1 MRSQGES
8 MSDKEDKTKS
18 TSTALV
24 PTQGTESAR
33 KPVRA
38 AERRKQLRATPQEGD
53 LAERIIG
60 DLTDAQQIKSK
71 LERVQKRQ
79 LDLQTRVALRE
90 AVPRR
95 VAVDVAGSSIAQ
107 VSTELLN
114 WGVRALGKWSG
125 TEGFWA
131 RNVDLAQGVP
141 HFLLGLGL
149 YTIEMLDRRSLV
161 DQGELPSAGRE
172 VLHEAAKLFS
182 QLGLSTTVRALR
194 VRYLDGKS
202 DREQSQIDRRALL
215 AERELLKAQLAE
227 LQKNQKQ

>member
-1 MRSQGES
+1 
-8 MSDKEDKTKS
+8 MSEKDDKT
-18 TSTALV
+18 TTALTKA
-24 PTQGTESAR
+24 PTTAVASAQGSESGR

-38 AERRKQLRATPQEGD
+38 AERRKALRASRED
-53 LAERIIG
+53 SDIAERLLG
-60 DLTDAQQIKSK
+60 EVADAHQIKSK
-71 LERVQKRQ
+71 LERVQKKQ

-125 TEGFWA
+125 PDGFWG

-161 DQGELPSAGRE
+161 DQGELPTAGRE
-172 VLHEAAKLFS
+172 VLHEAAKLFG
-182 QLGLSTTVRALR
+182 QLGLSTTMRALR
-194 VRYLDGKS
+194 VRYLDGKT
-202 DREQSQIDRRALL
+202 DREQFEIDRRALM
-215 AERELLKAQLAE
+215 AERELLKAQVAE
-227 LQKNQKQ
+227 MQKNQKP

>member
-1 MRSQGES
+1 MANK
-8 MSDKEDKTKS
+8 DKKSKS

-24 PTQGTESAR
+24 PAQDAESAR
-33 KPVRA
+33 KLMRA
-38 AERRKQLRATPQEGD
+38 AERRQELRTADLDGD
-53 LAERIIG
+53 PVERVIGELA
-60 DLTDAQQIKSK
+60 DTQQIKTK
-71 LERVQKRQ
+71 LERAQKKQ
-79 LDLQTRVALRE
+79 LDLQTRVSLRE
-90 AVPRR
+90 AAPRR

-125 TEGFWA
+125 PDGFWG

-161 DQGELPSAGRE
+161 EQGELPSAGRE
-172 VLHEAAKLFS
+172 VLNEAAKLFG

-194 VRYLDGKS
+194 VRYLDGKT
-202 DREQSQIDRRALL
+202 DREQSEIDRRALA
-215 AERELLKAQLAE
+215 AERDLLKAQLAE
-227 LQKNQKQ
+227 LQKPQKP